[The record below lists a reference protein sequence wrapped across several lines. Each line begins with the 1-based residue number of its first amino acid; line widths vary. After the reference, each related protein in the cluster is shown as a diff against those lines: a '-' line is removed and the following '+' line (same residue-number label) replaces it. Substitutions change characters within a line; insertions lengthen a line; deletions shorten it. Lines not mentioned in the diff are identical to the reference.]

1 MGNPKSRMLVGTWL
15 VVWGLLLLLV
25 SNHVLLGW
33 RHLWPSI
40 LVVTGVVMLRVFENR
55 LSFGVIFAATWTILL
70 GLFLTTFSFGV
81 VEWGHM
87 RSLWPIIPTI
97 VGVSFIVAGAKRP
110 PTSAGIV
117 VGSMVILMGTASF
130 LYETG
135 TISVRVASPFLRFW
149 PLVLVLA
156 GFVLMKREARTR
168 EAASASSKSLDAH
181 SHPFDQGALST
192 DVENAIMRRVRGAAG
207 SQDAAGALVRELKAR
222 FDRFSWVG
230 IYRLQGDLLALD
242 DAEFVGASPEHRRI
256 PLTEGVCGAAARD
269 RETIVVPNVCAD
281 DRYLACSPT
290 VKSEIVVPI
299 VNRGNV
305 IGVLDIDSDQLDA
318 FNDDDRRFLES
329 LVAKAARMIGDEPV
343 AAA

>member
-1 MGNPKSRMLVGTWL
+1 MLVGTWL
-15 VVWGLLLLLV
+15 VVWGILLLLV

-33 RHLWPSI
+33 RHLWPCI
-40 LVVTGVVMLRVFENR
+40 LVVSGVVMLRVLQNR
-55 LSFGVIFAATWTILL
+55 LTFGVIFAATWAILL
-70 GLFLTTFSFGV
+70 GLFLTAFSFGFI
-81 VEWGHM
+81 EWGRM

-97 VGVSFIVAGAKRP
+97 VGVSFIVAGATRP

-156 GFVLMKREARTR
+156 GFVLMKRDARTR
-168 EAASASSKSLDAH
+168 EVVAAVDGDAAPK

-192 DVENAIMRRVRGAAG
+192 DIENAILRRVRDAHG
-207 SQDAAGALVRELKAR
+207 SRDAARALVHELKAR
-222 FDRFSWVG
+222 FERYSWVG
-230 IYRLQGDLLALD
+230 IYRLQGDLLSLD

-256 PLTEGVCGAAARD
+256 PLSEGVCGAAARE
-269 RETIVVPNVCAD
+269 RETIVVPDVCAD

-299 VNRGNV
+299 VDRGRMV
-305 IGVLDIDSDQLDA
+305 GVLDIDSDVLDA
-318 FNDDDRRFLES
+318 FSDDDRRFLES
-329 LVAKAARMIGDEPV
+329 LVAKAARVIGGRPV

>member
-15 VVWGLLLLLV
+15 VVWGALLLLV

-33 RHLWPSI
+33 RHLWPCI
-40 LVVTGVVMLRVFENR
+40 LVVTGVVMLRVLQNR

-70 GLFLTTFSFGV
+70 GLFLTVFSFGV
-81 VEWGHM
+81 VEWARM

-97 VGVSFIVAGAKRP
+97 IGVSFVVAGANRP

-156 GFVLMKREARTR
+156 GFVLMKRDARSR
-168 EAASASSKSLDAH
+168 EASAVPARYSDAH
-181 SHPFDQGALST
+181 AFDQGALST
-192 DVENAIMRRVRGAAG
+192 DVENAILRRVRGAAG
-207 SQDAAGALVRELKAR
+207 SHAAAGALVRELKAR
-222 FDRFSWVG
+222 FERFSWVG

-256 PLTEGVCGAAARD
+256 PLTEGVCGAAARE
-269 RETIVVPNVCAD
+269 RETQVVPDVCHD
-281 DRYLACSPT
+281 PRYLSCSPT

-299 VNRGNV
+299 LDRDGIV
-305 IGVLDIDSDQLDA
+305 GVLDIDSDQLDA
-318 FNDDDRRFLES
+318 FTDDDRRFLES
-329 LVAKAARMIGDEPV
+329 LVAKASPLIREV
-343 AAA
+343 SAA